1 MRAADD
7 IGAIRDALARLE
19 QEGSDMSSP
28 MTLDFFVAVPNRE
41 VGEVVSARVKALGFR
56 TSVERGSESG
66 DWTCYCTK
74 VLIPTLAIVIATENE
89 LDRLA
94 EDVGGYVDGFGSLGN
109 A

>member
-1 MRAADD
+1 MRAADE

-56 TSVERGSESG
+56 TSVERDSDG

-74 VLIPTLAIVIATENE
+74 VLIPTLATVIATENE